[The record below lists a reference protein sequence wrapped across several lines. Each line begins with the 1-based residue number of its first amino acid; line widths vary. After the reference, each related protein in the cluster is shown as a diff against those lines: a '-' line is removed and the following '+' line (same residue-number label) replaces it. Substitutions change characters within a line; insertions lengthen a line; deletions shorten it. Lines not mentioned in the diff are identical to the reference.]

1 MDQEPYNA
9 SEEELREIIK
19 EALKTGLEEKK
30 HKIKKSRLQSALTG
44 TLGEFLDS
52 YILLGYDLDGENL
65 IIRNGKTSQQNEAL
79 NSLLIKYVAYIMQ
92 GYEDV

>member
-9 SEEELREIIK
+9 GEEELREIIK

-30 HKIKKSRLQSALTG
+30 NKIKKSRLQSALTG

-52 YILLGYDLDGENL
+52 YILLGYDLDGEN
-65 IIRNGKTSQQNEAL
+65 IIVRTGKSSQQNEAL

-92 GYEDV
+92 GYEDI